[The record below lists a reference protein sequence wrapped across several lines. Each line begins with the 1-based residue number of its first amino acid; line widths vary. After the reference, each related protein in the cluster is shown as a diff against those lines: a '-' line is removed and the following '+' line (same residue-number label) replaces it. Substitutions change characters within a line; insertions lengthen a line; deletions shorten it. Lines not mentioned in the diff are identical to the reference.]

1 MGAKLI
7 AGLVGFVVIAVLL
20 QSYVF
25 GGDDDPL
32 NPSGRSGPVPTAT
45 LPAQL
50 PAPVVL
56 AEVTGGGGSTQGGNS
71 SGSGTYTVKSGET
84 LGAIAASLNVPAEQQ
99 AAWIADV
106 LRINAIADPR
116 SIQSG
121 QVLNLPAI
129 PQASATPKPSA
140 TTRPSGSATA
150 RPSGTTASASPTAT
164 KRPSASP
171 TATPRPSGG
180 AGSYTVVSGDTLFGI
195 ADKCGI
201 EDSTPWVNELQEL
214 NQLSDPADI
223 DVGQVLELPAG
234 TGSCE

>member
-7 AGLVGFVVIAVLL
+7 AGLIGFVVIAVLL

-25 GGDDDPL
+25 GGDDGSL
-32 NPSGRSGPVPTAT
+32 NPSGRNGPIPTAT

-50 PAPVVL
+50 PAPIVL
-56 AEVTGGGGSTQGGNS
+56 AEVAGGGGSSSGGNA
-71 SGSGTYTVKSGET
+71 SGAGTYTVKSGET
-84 LGAIAASLNVPAEQQ
+84 LGAIASSLNVPAAQQ
-99 AAWIADV
+99 AAWISEV

-116 SIQSG
+116 SIQAG
-121 QVLNLPAI
+121 QVLNLPPI

-140 TTRPSGSATA
+140 TA
-150 RPSGTTASASPTAT
+150 RPSGNATTPPTGTAKPANPTAT
-164 KRPSASP
+164 QRPSASP
-171 TATPRPSGG
+171 TPTPRSSGG
-180 AGSYTVVSGDTLFGI
+180 AGTYTVVSGDTLFGI

-214 NQLSDPADI
+214 NQLADPADI